1 MTTSRYEKLPK
12 YYLGRG
18 KVAKMIGETTY
29 KITVSRADSDV
40 IKNLVDILENCP
52 MGLNN
57 DDYVEIMKTIAYHNY
72 ETDIEGVE
80 IEYEEDSII

>member
-1 MTTSRYEKLPK
+1 
-12 YYLGRG
+12 
-18 KVAKMIGETTY
+18 MIGETTY

-57 DDYVEIMKTIAYHNY
+57 DDLGCNVLFIYFNCRRISVLCQAKL
-72 ETDIEGVE
+72 DRFVR
-80 IEYEEDSII
+80 

>member
-1 MTTSRYEKLPK
+1 
-12 YYLGRG
+12 
-18 KVAKMIGETTY
+18 MIGETTY

-80 IEYEEDSII
+80 FGLLGILLPHCWHSYGRGIK

>member
-1 MTTSRYEKLPK
+1 MKSE
-12 YYLGRG
+12 
-18 KVAKMIGETTY
+18 ITY
-29 KITVSRADSDV
+29 KIMVSCADSDA
-40 IKNLVDILENCP
+40 IKDLIDILEHCP

>member
-1 MTTSRYEKLPK
+1 
-12 YYLGRG
+12 
-18 KVAKMIGETTY
+18 MIGETTY

-72 ETDIEGVE
+72 ETDIDDISDVEVE
-80 IEYEEDSII
+80 ILEIELGGYCE

>member
-1 MTTSRYEKLPK
+1 
-12 YYLGRG
+12 
-18 KVAKMIGETTY
+18 MIGETTY

-72 ETDIEGVE
+72 ETDFFTFLIFPFLVE
-80 IEYEEDSII
+80 CVIIGLIMDALKPQSTR

>member
-1 MTTSRYEKLPK
+1 
-12 YYLGRG
+12 
-18 KVAKMIGETTY
+18 MIGETTY

-72 ETDIEGVE
+72 ETV
-80 IEYEEDSII
+80 

>member
-1 MTTSRYEKLPK
+1 MNSE
-12 YYLGRG
+12 
-18 KVAKMIGETTY
+18 ITY
-29 KITVSRADSDV
+29 KITVSLADSDV
-40 IKNLVDILENCP
+40 IKDLIDILENCP

-80 IEYEEDSII
+80 IEYEEDQVI

>member
-1 MTTSRYEKLPK
+1 MVKLLTKSRY
-12 YYLGRG
+12 
-18 KVAKMIGETTY
+18 
-29 KITVSRADSDV
+29 
-40 IKNLVDILENCP
+40 LVLIQMLLRIWS

>member
-1 MTTSRYEKLPK
+1 
-12 YYLGRG
+12 
-18 KVAKMIGETTY
+18 MIGETTY

-72 ETDIEGVE
+72 ETDIEGVVDHDWRRL
-80 IEYEEDSII
+80 ICFYMVGNAIGSQLL

>member
-1 MTTSRYEKLPK
+1 MKSE
-12 YYLGRG
+12 
-18 KVAKMIGETTY
+18 ITY
-29 KITVSRADSDV
+29 KIMVSCADSDA
-40 IKNLVDILENCP
+40 IKDFIDILENCP

>member
-1 MTTSRYEKLPK
+1 MKSE
-12 YYLGRG
+12 
-18 KVAKMIGETTY
+18 ITY
-29 KITVSRADSDV
+29 KIMVSRADSDA
-40 IKNLVDILENCP
+40 IKDLINILENCP

>member
-1 MTTSRYEKLPK
+1 MKSE
-12 YYLGRG
+12 
-18 KVAKMIGETTY
+18 ITY
-29 KITVSRADSDV
+29 KIMVSCADSDA
-40 IKNLVDILENCP
+40 IKDLIDILKNCP

>member
-1 MTTSRYEKLPK
+1 MKSE
-12 YYLGRG
+12 
-18 KVAKMIGETTY
+18 ITY
-29 KITVSRADSDV
+29 KIMVSSADSDA
-40 IKNLVDILENCP
+40 IKDLIDILENCP

>member
-1 MTTSRYEKLPK
+1 MKSE
-12 YYLGRG
+12 
-18 KVAKMIGETTY
+18 ITY
-29 KITVSRADSDV
+29 KIMVSCADSDA
-40 IKNLVDILENCP
+40 IKDLIDILENCP

-80 IEYEEDSII
+80 IEYEEDSIIWYL